1 MITTIRKNILL
12 FSLTFILSLFI
23 SIYAIWDFTTSY
35 TNFKINSEQNVL
47 KDTALKD
54 SLVIRN
60 NYNEKISSLKVLAK
74 ELSDFHSIYDD
85 SVLYHIKIFKSSNKF
100 SHIGIADVNGNSI
113 KDYSFKE
120 NIAEQNYFKNA
131 LAGNIAIEDLP
142 YSSSTATVGEQM
154 IAVPVIGSDNQVQGI
169 IFGVLNSE
177 LISQLLN
184 ENAIGKI
191 YTQIVDEQGNYITQ
205 IKATDALTKRQ
216 NIWQELASYKF
227 KESSLQQIQENVQ
240 QKKSGYFS
248 FTLNDEE
255 RFAYYAPLG
264 FNNWYI
270 YTAIDKNY
278 ITSQVRNTQNLIIKM
293 ICLLA
298 ISFLLLLFITIWYQ
312 RESKKMLLEAH
323 YRTTKNEKIMQMAI
337 EESKHIIFEYNTHTK
352 TLLFKT
358 DLTHTS
364 FTDRIIKNFPDSLI
378 KDGKVTSQSIQD
390 LRLLFDKITTVSS
403 CENVIQM
410 NFGSQNEWFKL
421 ILKNLSH
428 TAISDNNV
436 IGIMENITEQKQK
449 ENDLKHLAERDGLTG
464 LYNAAALK
472 AKMHKLLQEH
482 IDPNKHHLFVLIDLD
497 NFKQINDTFG
507 HLYGDFVLK
516 ETASILTNKFRQD
529 DIIARLGGDEF
540 VVVLLNVIDVQK
552 VYHLFSELTATLHR
566 TYEQNGTYITTS
578 ASLGIAIAPDDGLTF
593 EALYK
598 NSDTALYKAKNQGK
612 NHFILYKHL

>member
-1 MITTIRKNILL
+1 
-12 FSLTFILSLFI
+12 
-23 SIYAIWDFTTSY
+23 
-35 TNFKINSEQNVL
+35 
-47 KDTALKD
+47 
-54 SLVIRN
+54 
-60 NYNEKISSLKVLAK
+60 
-74 ELSDFHSIYDD
+74 
-85 SVLYHIKIFKSSNKF
+85 
-100 SHIGIADVNGNSI
+100 
-113 KDYSFKE
+113 
-120 NIAEQNYFKNA
+120 
-131 LAGNIAIEDLP
+131 
-142 YSSSTATVGEQM
+142 
-154 IAVPVIGSDNQVQGI
+154 
-169 IFGVLNSE
+169 
-177 LISQLLN
+177 
-184 ENAIGKI
+184 
-191 YTQIVDEQGNYITQ
+191 
-205 IKATDALTKRQ
+205 
-216 NIWQELASYKF
+216 
-227 KESSLQQIQENVQ
+227 
-240 QKKSGYFS
+240 
-248 FTLNDEE
+248 
-255 RFAYYAPLG
+255 
-264 FNNWYI
+264 
-270 YTAIDKNY
+270 
-278 ITSQVRNTQNLIIKM
+278 
-293 ICLLA
+293 
-298 ISFLLLLFITIWYQ
+298 
-312 RESKKMLLEAH
+312 MLLEAH

-378 KDGKVTSQSIQD
+378 KDGKVASQSIQD

-578 ASLGIAIAPDDGLTF
+578 ASLGIAIAPNDGLTF

-612 NHFILYKHL
+612 NHFVLYEHL